1 MGKGLRFSF
10 FYLLLMWIRGT
21 KYVFENPDKI
31 TKKMAGS
38 THPFFQDFIKK
49 LIEDSY
55 IEVLCRSLKA
65 LKIGA
70 TTSKPAKSKRKL
82 MDLLNI
88 ESDPGESDDGAI
100 AGCSKYLKKC
110 LLQQQWLRGCL
121 FGLETFTYFGWSI
134 WTSWAERYMI

>member
-1 MGKGLRFSF
+1 
-10 FYLLLMWIRGT
+10 MWIRGT

-55 IEVLCRSLKA
+55 IEGLCRSLKA

-82 MDLLNI
+82 MDLLNS
-88 ESDPGESDDGAI
+88 ESDSGESDDGAI
-100 AGCSKYLKKC
+100 PGCCKYVKKLLHSDSDLQDVSSGLRHSSIFDEAFEPPELKETWSKVKNKK
-110 LLQQQWLRGCL
+110 
-121 FGLETFTYFGWSI
+121 
-134 WTSWAERYMI
+134 